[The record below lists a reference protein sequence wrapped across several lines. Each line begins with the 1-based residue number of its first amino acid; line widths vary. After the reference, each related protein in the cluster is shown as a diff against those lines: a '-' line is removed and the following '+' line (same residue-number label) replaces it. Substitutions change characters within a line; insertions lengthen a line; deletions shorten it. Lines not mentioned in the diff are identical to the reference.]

1 MFANGNVL
9 IYATFFLFYKQN
21 AFAPEMGKINKKFGP
36 PILQQYSQKIM
47 EKTTNLPAQI
57 AMIYKILVI
66 FCHEEV

>member
-1 MFANGNVL
+1 
-9 IYATFFLFYKQN
+9 
-21 AFAPEMGKINKKFGP
+21 MGKINKKFGP

-47 EKTTNLPAQI
+47 EKNTNLPAQI